1 MKTRDELLA
10 IVDKLVALFEGMKP
24 HQHVV
29 KYKEPEFPTIALYKI
44 GRDAKIEIF
53 MRWKAY
59 ENPVASL
66 RDAYAVISK
75 TGYHLINGE
84 LCDTVT
90 NYAFITP
97 KRKQSK
103 ESLEHMMDTAWF
115 DE

>member
-1 MKTRDELLA
+1 MRTKDELLT
-10 IVDKLVALFEGMKP
+10 IVDKLVLLFEGMTP
-24 HQHVV
+24 NQYVL
-29 KYKEPEFPTIALYKI
+29 KYREPDFPTIALYKL
-44 GRDAKIEIF
+44 GRNAKIEIF

-59 ENPVASL
+59 ANPVAVL

-84 LCDTVT
+84 LCDSVT